1 MDLKSVFSSITNRF
15 NSQPDKA
22 EIHLA
27 VKIST
32 TSVTATVWSVEGGKV
47 VIGKV
52 GFSLVKESAGWDE
65 FLKSVDT
72 AISQTLK
79 DNDSDAHKVI
89 FAVPA
94 DWVTDG
100 KIHAEHL
107 KSLRHICKALDL
119 IAVGYVDLTEALEN
133 FFKEVEGAPLT
144 GILVGVDGERTSLA
158 MYRAGKNLGTF
169 PVGNA
174 DVAEFPS
181 AIEKAL
187 KRFTDAEIFPSR
199 FILYNGKSDLAPLA
213 EKLTAYPWT
222 KNLPFLHFPKVETI
236 TAEFVVKAVAVAAG
250 MQMGGSIGADLFP
263 DETIGITKSPA
274 SRKISV
280 EDDSV
285 ELGETPDDKVAVKD
299 VKKDQISN
307 LEIDDSIES
316 SPADDTPEDAVERI
330 DEDGNP
336 LELEEVSA
344 EDAGFIVDDPSG
356 DLAFSIPPA
365 REPKPIETPGRGLTE
380 IPDPEN
386 ETPHGKTPG
395 NLSFGKVFHKVFSL
409 IPKKVSLPKLSVIT
423 SFLRRPKLDGQFHS
437 STKPRFNFL
446 PVIAIAGVTLAVVF
460 AIIFFIPKV
469 NLILTLETKPFVHN
483 LEVVI
488 AAEKEASAS
497 AKSIPGSFIETQEV
511 GTKKGVST
519 GSKLVGQRA
528 KGSVTIYGVSNAKTF
543 PSGTVVADPAG
554 LKFTLDRDASV
565 ASGDAVTP
573 STVTVPVT
581 AGDIGDKFNLSS
593 GTKFT
598 LSGQPSSQYLAK
610 NDNSFTGGSSH
621 QATVV
626 TKADQDRL
634 LAALTTELNEKA
646 RTNLMEKVPD
656 GATLLPKAITGQT
669 VKKTFSRE
677 VDSEADTFSVDLTIS
692 FKGVVFAKSDMVNL
706 FKSSFPGDIPD
717 SYQIEEEPS
726 LSVASTK
733 LDKSNNPVL
742 DVQIN
747 GKLLP
752 KTDTEALKSKLAGK
766 SKGAVA
772 KELAAIIGF
781 KDLRK
786 ETNPKLLDFIT
797 DLALPWQTQN
807 ISLEVVAE

>member
-32 TSVTATVWSVEGGKV
+32 TSVTATVWSVEEGKV

-52 GFSLVKESAGWDE
+52 GFSQVKESAGWDE

-100 KIHAEHL
+100 KIHADHL

-169 PVGNA
+169 PVGSA
-174 DVAEFPS
+174 DVADFPS
-181 AIEKAL
+181 SVEKAL
-187 KRFTDAEIFPSR
+187 KRFIDAEIFPSR

-263 DETIGITKSPA
+263 EDTFGITKAPGSKKT
-274 SRKISV
+274 SI
-280 EDDSV
+280 EDDFIEPEIEPSDEPV
-285 ELGETPDDKVAVKD
+285 VKAALE
-299 VKKDQISN
+299 DQKSD
-307 LEIDDSIES
+307 LEIDDDIKLS
-316 SPADDTPEDAVERI
+316 SAVATSEDAIERI
-330 DEDGNP
+330 DEEGNP
-336 LELEEVSA
+336 IELEEVSA
-344 EDAGFIVDDPSG
+344 EDAGFMVDDPSG
-356 DLAFSIPPA
+356 DLTFPIPPA
-365 REPKPIETPGRGLTE
+365 RETPPMEAPGRGLTE
-380 IPDPEN
+380 MPEP
-386 ETPHGKTPG
+386 ERLAPQGKSG
-395 NLSFGKVFHKVFSL
+395 ALNFQKVFAKVFSL
-409 IPKKVSLPKLSVIT
+409 IPKRISFPKLSAI
-423 SFLRRPKLDGQFHS
+423 SGLLSRPKSEGQFHS
-437 STKPRFNFL
+437 SAKPRFNFL
-446 PVIAIAGVTLAVVF
+446 PVIAVAVVTLVVIFAV
-460 AIIFFIPKV
+460 IFFVPKV
-469 NLILTLETKPFVHN
+469 NLILTLETKPFAHN

-488 AAEKEASAS
+488 AAQKEASAS

-543 PSGTVVADPAG
+543 PSGTIVAAPDG

-598 LSGQPSSQYLAK
+598 LSGQSSSQYLAK
-610 NDNSFTGGSSH
+610 NDSSFTGGSSH

-646 RTNLMEKVPD
+646 KTNLMEKVPD
-656 GATLLPKAITGQT
+656 GTTLLPNAITGQT

-677 VDSEADTFSVDLTIS
+677 VDSEADTFSVDLTVS
-692 FKGVVFAKSDMVNL
+692 FKGVVFTKSDMVDL
-706 FKSSFPGDIPD
+706 FKNSFPGDIPD
-717 SYQIEEEPS
+717 SYQLEEEPN

-742 DVQIN
+742 DMQIN

-786 ETNPKLLDFIT
+786 ETNPKLLDFVT

-807 ISLEVVAE
+807 ISLEIVAE